1 MLWVISFNAIR
12 LRLEGL
18 GARVVRGAEV
28 TPNKL
33 QTNKLTCQH
42 MSYVMTLLD
51 IYNFFTLDQQLY
63 TQNIEKCPKIV
74 MTLQRGEN
82 KFTNQLLI
90 SEEKKIFLSH

>member
-1 MLWVISFNAIR
+1 MLWVISFDAIR

-51 IYNFFTLDQQLY
+51 IYNLFTLTKFLDQQFY
-63 TQNIEKCPKIV
+63 TQKHWIMPK
-74 MTLQRGEN
+74 N
-82 KFTNQLLI
+82 
-90 SEEKKIFLSH
+90 SPKKYNYVFVGVQSRKNDTRQT

>member
-1 MLWVISFNAIR
+1 MEDYASQITNMLYIISFNAIR

-42 MSYVMTLLD
+42 MSYVMT
-51 IYNFFTLDQQLY
+51 FT
-63 TQNIEKCPKIV
+63 
-74 MTLQRGEN
+74 
-82 KFTNQLLI
+82 
-90 SEEKKIFLSH
+90 